1 MSQGKSWGSFINFHF
16 SSRFVSPT
24 FSLAVDCRS
33 LETMSSRVGSNPA
46 VVPTKMLRER
56 NAERDQK
63 HSWAATKMAW
73 HFGGITCEV
82 FQASEGIRILV
93 VCVEGDS
100 PSDGW
105 LFVAEGIS
113 QTSTKQ
119 CQIYTSQHA
128 SAAIILVEVAGAACY
143 CWKRRQD
150 FTVVKSAQMSRCF
163 SKFQLHSREL
173 VPSVRP
179 WWEFWFC
186 DRKTQQTPLHLA
198 LYQTIWS
205 LVLSFMFCSLKTRYL
220 CPWLHLS
227 VSWGPWGPNTLLF
240 VEFLCSC
247 IASMAYKRPNE
258 FSSDSDDSIVSQTRN
273 AWFVTIQVADGPS
286 PARRT
291 HVAMFPKKYSKDSS
305 GRTFRLLTILGF
317 CGVFPVL
324 ARESIFVMSAWK
336 TEFVM
341 GAWKTETNNK
351 TCMAYVPT
359 WIVMM
364 MSRIKASSK
373 WITLRYAMRYNSALE
388 KSA

>member
-1 MSQGKSWGSFINFHF
+1 
-16 SSRFVSPT
+16 
-24 FSLAVDCRS
+24 
-33 LETMSSRVGSNPA
+33 
-46 VVPTKMLRER
+46 
-56 NAERDQK
+56 
-63 HSWAATKMAW
+63 
-73 HFGGITCEV
+73 
-82 FQASEGIRILV
+82 
-93 VCVEGDS
+93 
-100 PSDGW
+100 
-105 LFVAEGIS
+105 
-113 QTSTKQ
+113 
-119 CQIYTSQHA
+119 
-128 SAAIILVEVAGAACY
+128 
-143 CWKRRQD
+143 
-150 FTVVKSAQMSRCF
+150 MSRCF

-324 ARESIFVMSAWK
+324 ARESIFVMGAWK

-373 WITLRYAMRYNSALE
+373 WKHCDMPCPTVFREECLEVLYTQMKFQDGAPIFLKMFEGISNLFKVKLRCPRVSPICSIFFWGNPWGYTYGLLYEPKTIDVLLWNQVWPDSLQRHIKLH
-388 KSA
+388 